1 MERLMRRA
9 LEIIARLSDGKPIT
23 LLSVEEK
30 HKGMVVGGFVK
41 GELIFPNK
49 KINLKGNPVEKMISA
64 KEAHTYPGMVVESL
78 PFPAPKDNKSGFS
91 CLCLPLLNEKSQVK
105 GIIIIA
111 QKRGHPL
118 AAERLNSLNTILP
131 LIATVIET
139 SLEHERLI
147 QLATRDSLTELYS
160 RPYFETRLQEEFTRV
175 RRHGGVFSLLM
186 IDIDR
191 FKQINET
198 CGYKEGNRVL
208 QEVAN
213 LLNHSIR
220 QEIDIPCRYA
230 GKKFTLLLPNTSVDG
245 AYILA
250 ERIRQRCEQNHFAT
264 RQGIPLK
271 VTLSAGIAHNVDIA
285 HEEMLDDDDE
295 SVQKDDVQPT
305 AISKEELMHRADT
318 MLQAAKTAGRNQVM
332 VWW

>member
-1 MERLMRRA
+1 MERLMKRA
-9 LEIIARLSDGKPIT
+9 LEIIAQLSDGKPVT
-23 LLSVEEK
+23 LLSLEEK
-30 HKGMVVGGFVK
+30 HKAIVVGGFVK

-49 KINLKGNPVEKMISA
+49 SINLKGNPVEKMILA

-78 PFPAPKDNKSGFS
+78 PFPAPKDTKSGFS
-91 CLCLPLLNEKSQVK
+91 CLCLPLMNENSQVK
-105 GIIIIA
+105 GIIVIA
-111 QKRGHPL
+111 QKRGKPL
-118 AAERLNSLNTILP
+118 VAERLNTLNTILP
-131 LIATVIET
+131 LIATVIDT

-147 QLATRDSLTELYS
+147 QLATRDSLTDLYS

-175 RRHGGVFSLLM
+175 RRHGGVLSLLM

-198 CGYKEGNRVL
+198 CGYKEGNQVL

-230 GKKFTLLLPNTSVDG
+230 GKKFTTLLPNTSVDG

-250 ERIRQRCEQNHFAT
+250 ERIRQRCEQQSFT
-264 RQGIPLK
+264 TQQGIPLK

-285 HEEMLDDDDE
+285 HEDMLEEETTD
-295 SVQKDDVQPT
+295 KDDVQPM